1 MSIALHSRIKELEAR
16 IAALEAAFKELMAEP
31 EKPKRGRPAKDA
43 NGQQQQIT
51 SGD

>member
-1 MSIALHSRIKELEAR
+1 MKIKELESR
-16 IAALEAAFKELMAEP
+16 IIEIEAILKELMAEP